1 MRRTAPALALLMLG
15 AALPLSACARHGR
28 EVFLREGCGNC
39 HRFRDLGGGGAPD
52 LGDVASRLD
61 AASIRAQI
69 TNPGGG
75 RPASRMPSFKR
86 LSWYDLRSLTAF
98 LRG

>member
-1 MRRTAPALALLMLG
+1 MTRGTLALLLLG
-15 AALPLSACARHGR
+15 TALPLSACASHGR

-69 TNPGGG
+69 TDPTTGNPS
-75 RPASRMPSFKR
+75 SRMPSFKR
-86 LSWYDLRSLTAF
+86 LSWHDLRSLTAF